1 LVAPAT
7 LTLAAP
13 PKRAADLATITTVRM
28 SSGEATVFSTPQLF
42 RLRDERE
49 SNLLRAEKT

>member
-1 LVAPAT
+1 
-7 LTLAAP
+7 
-13 PKRAADLATITTVRM
+13 M